1 MHPDM
6 NLTPKQLR
14 VLQLIR
20 RSRKSRGFSPTM
32 QELATALGVSRVTVF
47 EHVEALVAKGAL
59 RRDPNKARSLS
70 VSAEVDLPED
80 LEGESGFDF
89 DGELPAR
96 QLHAES
102 AEPAAARLAFPLV
115 GKVAA
120 GYPIEKFAQEE
131 TLALD
136 ELFAPRRG
144 AGKVTGGRVGQRGD
158 TFALQVDGMS
168 MRDEG
173 ILDGDFVLIDRRNTA
188 RNGERV
194 VALLPNGE
202 STLKTYFREKDGRIR
217 LQPANPDFAP
227 IIVDDCSIQGI
238 VIGVLRSY
246 R

>member
-1 MHPDM
+1 M

-96 QLHAES
+96 QLHAEN

-120 GYPIEKFAQEE
+120 GYPIEKFEQSE
-131 TLALD
+131 TLALED
-136 ELFAPRRG
+136 LFGGHRG
-144 AGKVTGGRVGQRGD
+144 ASRGS
-158 TFALQVDGMS
+158 TFALKVDGES